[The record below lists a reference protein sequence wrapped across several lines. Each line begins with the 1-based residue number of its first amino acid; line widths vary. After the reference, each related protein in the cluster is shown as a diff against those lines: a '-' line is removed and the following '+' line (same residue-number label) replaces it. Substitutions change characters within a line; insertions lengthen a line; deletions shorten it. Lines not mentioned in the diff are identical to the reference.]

1 MSNAI
6 IPNLFSAFFLSL
18 INLAVAM
25 FVQEDEHQKR
35 IYIAI
40 NTITNELKA
49 TISNKSLHSSSVAGN
64 ASYVVVIRLQTVAI
78 KVGLSTKTLSG

>member
-1 MSNAI
+1 M
-6 IPNLFSAFFLSL
+6 
-18 INLAVAM
+18 
-25 FVQEDEHQKR
+25 R

>member
-1 MSNAI
+1 
-6 IPNLFSAFFLSL
+6 
-18 INLAVAM
+18 M

-40 NTITNELKA
+40 NTITNELNA